1 MGLSS
6 SSDEFNRRADLAF
19 GRLRNTVRVVDDLL
33 HSERSFPEHVAGVC
47 EIIQAARDASITLSA
62 KKFRFAESK
71 LSWVGFEIQQGG
83 IAAEQ
88 ERLKAIANFPRPT
101 NLTELRS
108 FLGLVEQLAGFSK
121 EIAEAKAPLQPLLS
135 PHNVFEWTSDQ
146 EQSFEAVKVALL
158 KPPIPANFDQSLET
172 ELHVDA
178 SRKKGMGFAQLQ
190 KHGETW
196 KLTDANSR
204 WCTPTES
211 RYAIVELELAAVEW
225 AMRKNRLYLLR
236 LPTFTLI
243 VDHQALV
250 AILDRYAVENPK
262 IQRLRERLSPF
273 IFNTIWRKGKAHA
286 IPDALS
292 RAPVHDPSTDDEA
305 AINDTLSQVRS
316 LVIGSI
322 RAISTPVGTEE
333 SVTENSP
340 DPLLTELR
348 TAAMGD
354 TGYSSV

>member
-1 MGLSS
+1 M
-6 SSDEFNRRADLAF
+6 
-19 GRLRNTVRVVDDLL
+19 
-33 HSERSFPEHVAGVC
+33 
-47 EIIQAARDASITLSA
+47 
-62 KKFRFAESK
+62 
-71 LSWVGFEIQQGG
+71 GFEIQQGG